1 MSYGIVREIFTTTS
15 DSKTIR
21 NFYLDDICN
30 LISFDQAIYQL
41 FARNSPENLFIVL
54 KSSNNTIK

>member
-21 NFYLDDICN
+21 NFYLDDIFN
-30 LISFDQAIYQL
+30 LISFDRAIYQL
-41 FARNSPENLFIVL
+41 LLEIHERIYSLFQNHRI
-54 KSSNNTIK
+54 NTIK